1 MENERLQQLIRWLN
15 EQIAHTNLVI
25 NESHQTNN
33 YGRESQYEGMRDAFV
48 IKQKTTFRFWAS
60 RRPFAAIS
68 TADMFS
74 VTLKLSESVGRH
86 Y

>member
-1 MENERLQQLIRWLN
+1 MENERVQQLIRWLN

-48 IKQKTTFRFWAS
+48 RCLNMITN
-60 RRPFAAIS
+60 
-68 TADMFS
+68 
-74 VTLKLSESVGRH
+74 
-86 Y
+86 